1 MEIFKNPS
9 AKRIAILLAIF
20 FLVLI
25 AYFSKLFAPAH
36 IQVDIGRQSI
46 KKSNYHF
53 IYEHWLED
61 RLTTL
66 RDAEDYKDIKAQ
78 GQFDLFLRLCDW
90 VNRQWP
96 RSVPDPY
103 PLCNAIDILH
113 DIRTGKTGGFC
124 GQYAYVLADVLK
136 SLGFFSVRYVEL
148 WGRGQESHFVIEVWS
163 DQFEKWVILDPDHNL
178 YYELAG
184 KNIPANAYEVHAALF
199 SGSPVGARSASA
211 PHTGLGQKKTGLYA
225 NFAVSLRSDLLR
237 HTRPLTVNDRFR
249 MFLFYKDDHWGSDYF
264 AGQIPY
270 AQVTSRAEDLY
281 FDCNCVRAD
290 YRASPDGKSVTFEL
304 FTDNSMPN
312 FKAFALSG
320 DGGKTWQQF
329 AGNTFT
335 VGRKQGRER
344 SIIVAP
350 VNMFDRLGCLT
361 RIGIRFRRSPRP

>member
-1 MEIFKNPS
+1 MISLKSPS
-9 AKRIAILLAIF
+9 GKRIAILLAIF
-20 FLVLI
+20 FLVAI
-25 AYFSKLFAPAH
+25 AYFSKIFAPAR

-46 KKSNYHF
+46 KKSNYSF

-66 RDAEDYKDIKAQ
+66 RDAEDYKNIKAQ

-96 RSVPDPY
+96 RSVPDLY

-148 WGRGQESHFVIEVWS
+148 WSRGKESHFVIEVWS

-178 YYELAG
+178 YYELKG
-184 KNIPANAYEVHAALF
+184 KNIPANAYDIHSALF
-199 SGSPVGARSASA
+199 SGPPVSARSAPA
-211 PHTGLGQKKTGLYA
+211 PHIDRGQEKTELYA
-225 NFAVSLRSDLLR
+225 NFAVSLRSDLMR
-237 HTRPLTVNDRFR
+237 HTRPLTVTDRFR
-249 MFLFYKDDHWGSDYF
+249 MFLFYKSAHWGSEYF
-264 AGQIPY
+264 AGHIPY
-270 AQVTSRAEDLY
+270 SQVTSRVEDLY
-281 FDCNCVRAD
+281 FDCNCVRAE
-290 YRASPDGKSVTFEL
+290 YRVSDDGRSVFFEL

-312 FKAFALSG
+312 FKVFALSA

-335 VGRKQGRER
+335 FERKQEKER
-344 SIIVAP
+344 SFILAP
-350 VNMFDRLGCLT
+350 VNMFDRLGCLN
-361 RIGIRFRRSPRP
+361 RIDIRFR